1 MHVDSKCEIRK
12 GHKMIVGQVA
22 KSKND
27 EYYTPA
33 YAVEPVL
40 KYIKPN
46 STVWC
51 PFDTDDSNFVK
62 VLEREG
68 HVVINTHIESGQDFF
83 KTEIPLC
90 DYIISNPP
98 YSVKLEV
105 LKRLFELKKPFAMLI
120 GVVGLFDSKDKA
132 DLFKDKNFE
141 VMYLSPRVA
150 YFKDYK
156 NPVPISGIPY
166 QSVYLCSGMLPKQ
179 IVFEAL
185 NKKA

>member
-1 MHVDSKCEIRK
+1 MQV
-12 GHKMIVGQVA
+12 GHPFKVA
-22 KSKND
+22 KNGSD

-33 YAVEPVL
+33 YAVEPL
-40 KYIKPN
+40 KKYLKPN
-46 STVWC
+46 SKIWC
-51 PFDTDDSNFVK
+51 PFDTKKSLFVSELK
-62 VLEREG
+62 KEG
-68 HVVINTHIESGQDFF
+68 HDVIYTHIDNGEDFF
-83 KTEIPLC
+83 KLKVDC

-105 LKRLFELKKPFAMLI
+105 LQRLFELNIPFAVLV

-150 YFKDYK
+150 YFKDYD

-166 QSVYLCSGMLPKQ
+166 QSVYLCSRMMPKQ
-179 IVFEAL
+179 IVFETIQ
-185 NKKA
+185 KK